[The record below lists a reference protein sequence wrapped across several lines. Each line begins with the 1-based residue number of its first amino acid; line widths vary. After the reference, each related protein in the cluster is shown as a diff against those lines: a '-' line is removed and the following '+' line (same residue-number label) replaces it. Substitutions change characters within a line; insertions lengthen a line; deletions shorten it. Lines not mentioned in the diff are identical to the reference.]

1 MNNNQNVLSRIHE
14 IVNKGSSGI
23 IVLPPNSSTD
33 AIASAC
39 SLYLALTKIGK
50 NVSIAASSAP
60 QSDVIGADKIKT
72 QFATGGDSLMV
83 SFPYS
88 DGSIDKVDYNIQGSS
103 FNLIIT
109 PRPGYSKLD
118 PSQVNYSYTGGT
130 VDFIIVIDSPTLN
143 NLGALY
149 TENQAHFTGRD
160 IVNIDRHLTNAFY
173 GTVNYVNKTASSISE
188 LTLSVLQEL
197 KVEVDR
203 DIATN
208 LYSGIAAATNNF
220 TSYSVSAETFEHIAT
235 LLRMGAVKKLVKKTE
250 PVRAP
255 VFTKPNPTPQPK
267 PPVVS
272 HSPTSE
278 GEPTPIEKVEQE
290 KTPSDSN
297 FEQKSPSDWLKPKI
311 FKNGGL
317 I

>member
-1 MNNNQNVLSRIHE
+1 MNNNQNVLSRINE
-14 IVNKGSSGI
+14 IINKGSSGI
-23 IVLPPNSSTD
+23 IVLPPNSNPD
-33 AIASAC
+33 AISAAC

-50 NVSIAASSAP
+50 NVTLAASSVP
-60 QSDVIGADKIKT
+60 QSDAVGADKIKS

-109 PRPGYSKLD
+109 PRPGFQKLD
-118 PSQVNYSYTGGT
+118 PGQVSYSYTGGT
-130 VDFIIVIDSPTLN
+130 VDFIFVVDSPTLN
-143 NLGALY
+143 NLGAIY
-149 TENQAHFTGRD
+149 NDNQANFTGRD
-160 IVNIDRHLTNAFY
+160 IINIDRHLTNAFF

-188 LTLSVLQEL
+188 LVLSVLQEL
-197 KVEVDR
+197 KIEVDR
-203 DIATN
+203 DMATN
-208 LYSGIAAATNNF
+208 LYAGIAAATNNF

-235 LLRMGAVKKLVKKTE
+235 LLRMGAVKKLVKRPE
-250 PVRAP
+250 PARAP
-255 VFTKPNPTPQPK
+255 VFAKPTIQPK
-267 PPVVS
+267 PQPVVS
-272 HSPTSE
+272 HAPSSE
-278 GEPTPIEKVEQE
+278 GEPTPIEKVEKE
-290 KTPSDSN
+290 TTPQDSN